1 MTSRPTRSVPAV
13 TQAVLSRKGA
23 AKTADVPDDVR
34 TLLNLGLIESAN
46 LCEWL
51 IVDQLTLAECVFS
64 DAGWKHLLTDVRS
77 ELAAL
82 KTPTAPKK
90 ITAVAA
96 VLNRGITT
104 RSERSI
110 ALKVLMSH
118 RSDIVRS
125 WAALMIGN
133 DDRLKFDAK
142 LKQIRPL
149 AADENMGVREMAWMA
164 IRSDVFND
172 PSRCITKLA
181 DWTTERD
188 ARLRR
193 FASEATRPCGVWCR
207 HIPELKQRPEMGL
220 PILQPLKSDDSKYV
234 RDSVANWLNDAS
246 KSRPDWVQELCA
258 GWLEESSTQETRQIV
273 HRALRTLR
281 KNSDPLAGE
290 PVVQRSNRPAPKK
303 TMR

>member
-1 MTSRPTRSVPAV
+1 MTSRPTRSIPQV
-13 TQAVLSRKGA
+13 TQAILSRKGA
-23 AKTADVPDDVR
+23 TKTADVPVDVQ

-46 LCEWL
+46 LSEWL
-51 IVDQLTLAECVFS
+51 IVDQLMLAECVFD
-64 DAGWKHLLTDVRS
+64 DAGWKHLLTDVRA
-77 ELAAL
+77 ELSAL

-96 VLNRGITT
+96 VLNRGWTN
-104 RSERSI
+104 RSERSA

-133 DDRLKFDAK
+133 DERLTFDTK
-142 LKQIRPL
+142 LKQIRLL

-164 IRSDVFND
+164 IRNDVFSN
-172 PSRCITKLA
+172 PSDCIKRLA
-181 DWTTERD
+181 DWTLEPD

-220 PILQPLKSDDSKYV
+220 PVLQPLRSDDAKYV

-246 KSRPDWVQELCA
+246 KSRPDWVLELCA
-258 GWLEESSTQETRQIV
+258 GWLKDSSTNETRLIV

-281 KNSDPLAGE
+281 KNSG
-290 PVVQRSNRPAPKK
+290 QPAVEITALRRKRADVKK
-303 TMR
+303 PSR

>member
-1 MTSRPTRSVPAV
+1 MNPRPIHTIPQV
-13 TQAVLSRKGA
+13 TQAILSRKGA
-23 AKTADVPDDVR
+23 PRTADVPDDVR

-46 LCEWL
+46 LSEWL

-64 DAGWKHLLTDVRS
+64 TAGWKHLLADVQA
-77 ELAAL
+77 ELTAL

-96 VLNRGITT
+96 VLNRDMTT
-104 RSERSI
+104 KSERSA

-133 DDRLKFDAK
+133 DDTLKFDAK

-149 AADENMGVREMAWMA
+149 AADDNMGVREMAWMA
-164 IRSDVFND
+164 VRNDVFTD
-172 PSRCITKLA
+172 PTGCIAELSN
-181 DWTTERD
+181 WTAEGD
-188 ARLRR
+188 FRLRR

-207 HIPELKQRPEMGL
+207 HIPELKQRPEIGL
-220 PILQPLKSDDSKYV
+220 PVLRPLRSDDSKYV

-258 GWLEESSTQETRQIV
+258 GWLKESSTNETRLIV

-281 KNSDPLAGE
+281 KNSE
-290 PVVQRSNRPAPKK
+290 PPAAERTVRQRKRSAV
-303 TMR
+303 